1 MAIRYVPLILLGV
14 LLNAVAQILMKAG
27 MIKIGHFE
35 FSMANLV
42 PVGIK
47 TFTSPYVLVALA
59 CYVISVLVWLAALS
73 KVEVSYAY
81 PLLSI
86 GYIVT
91 ALYAQFRFME
101 NLSPTRWAG
110 IIVIC
115 IGVYLITRT
124 G

>member
-35 FSMANLV
+35 FSLANLV

-91 ALYAQFRFME
+91 ALY
-101 NLSPTRWAG
+101 
-110 IIVIC
+110 
-115 IGVYLITRT
+115 
-124 G
+124 